1 MLVNVVTVVNMA
13 IDPHSIQNLP
23 GAAAYSFVR
32 PAISAA
38 IAGGVSY
45 LTGSP
50 DMTTTVKIAALAAG
64 SQLASEWAVQ
74 FIIPKTAGTLGSPLL
89 KTVAEP
95 ALNAAIMAFG
105 RPMIAPNFVPL
116 GKYLDNPLIADAVLG
131 VGCDMGSSYL
141 YGPVGSWIA
150 ALHK

>member
-1 MLVNVVTVVNMA
+1 MA
-13 IDPHSIQNLP
+13 IDPQTIHTLP

-45 LTGSP
+45 LAGSP
-50 DMTTTVKIAALAAG
+50 DMTTTLKVAALAAG

-74 FIIPKTAGTLGSPLL
+74 FLVPSGAGLLGSPLL
-89 KTVAEP
+89 KTIGEP
-95 ALNAAIMAFG
+95 ALNAAIMAVG
-105 RPMIAPNFVPL
+105 RPMLTPGFVPL
-116 GKYLDNPLIADAVLG
+116 GKFIDSQWMADAALG

-150 ALHK
+150 KMRK